1 MLGDIISDARTT
13 AKYYKTENENLIF
26 DAAVVIWFLT
36 PFNYS
41 RVIFQNLFTMFF
53 KMDEYN
59 RKSRV
64 GKRWSIMFLSAFCL
78 TPEKVNSIHV
88 CLKVMILC
96 LPPFSILFFMMIFGY
111 SIFLAYILFP
121 FFAIKTAIRDVY
133 VAVSKTF
140 KSKFQIAE
148 KKYNGNFCGLQFMT
162 GEDMLT
168 MKSYEVFYEA
178 FPQATLA
185 IIFLAKGYCDGEND
199 ELFGLMSCEE
209 WLFVTI
215 CMSMGSIIFTSVTYY
230 VHSGKLLYGSD
241 IFKRPCSMIKI
252 IWDTHYSGCALLM
265 SCCAIFVVL
274 LLFLLFFT
282 VNLGHG

>member
-13 AKYYKTENENLIF
+13 AKYYKTEHADLIF

-59 RKSRV
+59 RKSLV

-185 IIFLAKGYCDGEND
+185 IIFFKWGYCIEK
-199 ELFGLMSCEE
+199 CE
-209 WLFVTI
+209 WLFFTI
-215 CMSMGSIIFTSVTYY
+215 CMSMGSIFFAAVNYY

-241 IFKRPCSMIKI
+241 IFKRPCSIIKI
-252 IWDTHYSGCALLM
+252 IWGTHYV
-265 SCCAIFVVL
+265 CCISFMCCSVIIITLVVL
-274 LLFLLFFT
+274 FFYFIISWFN
-282 VNLGHG
+282 NLGH

>member
-1 MLGDIISDARTT
+1 
-13 AKYYKTENENLIF
+13 
-26 DAAVVIWFLT
+26 
-36 PFNYS
+36 
-41 RVIFQNLFTMFF
+41 MFF

-59 RKSRV
+59 RKSLV

-88 CLKVMILC
+88 CMKVMILC
-96 LPPFSILFFMMIFGY
+96 LPPFSILFFMMIFVY

-133 VAVSKTF
+133 VAVLKSC

-185 IIFLAKGYCDGEND
+185 IVFFKLGYCD
-199 ELFGLMSCEE
+199 EE
-209 WLFVTI
+209 CKWLLVSI
-215 CMSMGSIIFTSVTYY
+215 CMSMGSIFFAAVGYY

-241 IFKRPCSMIKI
+241 IFKRPCSIIKI
-252 IWDTHYSGCALLM
+252 IWGTHYV
-265 SCCAIFVVL
+265 CCISFMCCSVIIITLVVL
-274 LLFLLFFT
+274 FFYFIISWFN
-282 VNLGHG
+282 NLGH

>member
-1 MLGDIISDARTT
+1 MLCDIISDARTT
-13 AKYYKTENENLIF
+13 AKYYQTELF

-121 FFAIKTAIRDVY
+121 FFAIKTAILDVY

-140 KSKFQIAE
+140 KSKVQIAE
-148 KKYNGNFCGLQFMT
+148 KKYNGKFCGLQFMT

-185 IIFLAKGYCDGEND
+185 IIFFKKGYCDE
-199 ELFGLMSCEE
+199 ECE
-209 WLFVTI
+209 WLFFTI
-215 CMSMGSIIFTSVTYY
+215 CMSMGSIFFAAVNYY

-241 IFKRPCSMIKI
+241 IFKRPCSFIKI
-252 IWDTHYSGCALLM
+252 IWGTHYSTIGMLYYLLYYTLFIIEFEV
-265 SCCAIFVVL
+265 IF
-274 LLFLLFFT
+274 F
-282 VNLGHG
+282 G